1 MGYMLRKGSRKDVCP
16 ACGRRTFTPY
26 VDGDGTVLDPAV
38 GMCDRKNKCN
48 YHLPPRVFLNM
59 HAGDSG
65 PGGRHVRFKPS
76 RHAVR
81 YSPPEMIPRTTVG
94 DTLRCYERNALVAWL
109 KGVFRDGEFAAALDK
124 TLARYKVGTSKAFG
138 GSPVF
143 WLIDHRGGVRDGK
156 IMGYDRTTGKRV
168 KHPRPLFTNVH
179 TRLAGALTGGKG
191 GEWKPCF
198 FGAHLVEDNV
208 PVWLFESEKAAL
220 IAAVAIEW
228 GGVRIGVPMATG
240 GCSNF
245 NPSPEAFRDPWNR
258 HKVLENRDVVLFP
271 DEGKYG
277 EWLEKGR
284 LLTRKCPNVWVSTV
298 MEPDHPRGHG
308 LKVQPGDGF
317 DDLIVQALS
326 DPAVDLAHLLLTAY
340 RDEL

>member
-81 YSPPEMIPRTTVG
+81 YSPPEMIPHTTVG

-109 KGVFRDGEFAAALDK
+109 KGVFRDGEFAAALDT

-143 WLIDHRGGVRDGK
+143 WLID
-156 IMGYDRTTGKRV
+156 
-168 KHPRPLFTNVH
+168 
-179 TRLAGALTGGKG
+179 
-191 GEWKPCF
+191 
-198 FGAHLVEDNV
+198 
-208 PVWLFESEKAAL
+208 
-220 IAAVAIEW
+220 
-228 GGVRIGVPMATG
+228 
-240 GCSNF
+240 
-245 NPSPEAFRDPWNR
+245 

-298 MEPDHPRGHG
+298 MEPDHPCGHG

-326 DPAVDLAHLLLTAY
+326 DPTVDLAHLLLTAY